1 MNDFFFY
8 FSYIQFMQFFFPD
21 REQIKA
27 DYAETARY
35 LGYRKVSPPQSDVQK
50 LIVSCCDEMHSVLMP
65 KSVFEIFPLK
75 VGGEKLDSGDG
86 DLNTNADTTISNRI
100 SFADLSFESVD
111 LSRNLDGCSQ
121 VAIFAATLGPQV
133 DALIRR
139 YERIDTVK
147 AAILQSVGAMFA
159 EVLVGQVN
167 DEIKKIAAASGK
179 KCKPR
184 YSPGYGDV
192 PLQFQK
198 EFFRL
203 LPCTKI
209 GLTLMDTLIMSPE
222 KSVTAFVG
230 IFD

>member
-1 MNDFFFY
+1 
-8 FSYIQFMQFFFPD
+8 MQFFFPD

-27 DYAETARY
+27 DYAEAARY
-35 LGYRKVSPPQSDVQK
+35 LGYRKVSPPQSDVQN

-65 KSVFEIFPLK
+65 KSVFEILPLT
-75 VGGEKLDSGDG
+75 VD
-86 DLNTNADTTISNRI
+86 AFNRI

-111 LSRNLDGCSQ
+111 LSRNLEGCSQ
-121 VAIFAATLGPQV
+121 VAIFATTLGPQV

-159 EVLVGQVN
+159 EVLVEQVN

>member
-1 MNDFFFY
+1 
-8 FSYIQFMQFFFPD
+8 MQFFFPD
-21 REQIKA
+21 RSQILPDA
-27 DYAETARY
+27 SETARY
-35 LGYRKVSPPQSDVQK
+35 LGYKKSLPPQEQIQDLIESCQK
-50 LIVSCCDEMHSVLMP
+50 EMHSVLMP
-65 KSVFEIFPLK
+65 KSVFEIFPLELGL
-75 VGGEKLDSGDG
+75 GGEKAASSD
-86 DLNTNADTTISNRI
+86 AESNRI
-100 SFADLSFESVD
+100 SFADVSFESVD
-111 LSRNLDGCSQ
+111 LTRNLQGCSQ
-121 VAIFAATLGPQV
+121 VALFAATLGPQV

-139 YERIDTVK
+139 YEKIDTVR
-147 AAILQSVGAMFA
+147 AAILQSTGAMYA
-159 EVLVGQVN
+159 EVLVNQLN

-192 PLQFQK
+192 SLEIQK

-230 IFD
+230 ITD

>member
-1 MNDFFFY
+1 
-8 FSYIQFMQFFFPD
+8 MQFFFPD
-21 REQIKA
+21 RQQIKA
-27 DYAETARY
+27 DYAEAARY
-35 LGYRKVSPPQSDVQK
+35 LGYKKVSPPEKDVQT
-50 LIVSCCDEMHSVLMP
+50 LIADCAQEMHSVLMP
-65 KSVFEIFPLK
+65 KSVFEIFPLELGES
-75 VGGEKLDSGDG
+75 GGND
-86 DLNTNADTTISNRI
+86 NPANAESSRI
-100 SFADLSFESVD
+100 SFADVSFESVD
-111 LSRNLDGCSQ
+111 LMRNLKGCSQ
-121 VAIFAATLGPQV
+121 VALFAATLGPQV

-139 YERIDTVK
+139 YERLDTVK
-147 AAILQSVGAMFA
+147 AAILQSTGAMFA

-230 IFD
+230 IL

>member
-1 MNDFFFY
+1 
-8 FSYIQFMQFFFPD
+8 MQFYFPD
-21 REQIKA
+21 RQQLLPE
-27 DYAETARY
+27 YAETARY
-35 LGYRKVSPPQSDVQK
+35 LGYKKISPPEKDVES
-50 LIVSCCDEMHSVLMP
+50 LIISCAQEMQSVLMP
-65 KSVFEIFPLK
+65 KSVFEIFPLELG
-75 VGGEKLDSGDG
+75 VGGGNDNPS
-86 DLNTNADTTISNRI
+86 NAESNRI
-100 SFADLSFESVD
+100 SFADVSFESVD
-111 LSRNLDGCSQ
+111 LMRNLKGCSQ
-121 VAIFAATLGPQV
+121 VALFAATLGPQV

-139 YERIDTVK
+139 YERLDTVK
-147 AAILQSVGAMFA
+147 AAILQSTGAMFA

-230 IFD
+230 IL

>member
-1 MNDFFFY
+1 
-8 FSYIQFMQFFFPD
+8 MQFFCPD
-21 REQIKA
+21 RQQIQP

-35 LGYRKVSPPQSDVQK
+35 LGYRKFSPPEQDVNS
-50 LIVSCCDEMHSVLMP
+50 LIISCAQEMHSVLTP

-75 VGGEKLDSGDG
+75 TDGEATDSVCAQDN
-86 DLNTNADTTISNRI
+86 DSLLKQNLI
-100 SFADLSFESVD
+100 SFADFSFNSVD
-111 LSRNLDGCSQ
+111 LSRNLAGCSQ
-121 VAIFAATLGPQV
+121 VALFAATLGPQV

-139 YERIDTVK
+139 YEHLDTLR
-147 AAILQSVGAMFA
+147 AAILQSTGAMYA

-167 DEIKKIAAASGK
+167 EEIKKIAAASGK

-192 PLQFQK
+192 PLQIQK